1 MSANSSI
8 MLEIRYTPEMG
19 RGVYAVSAIAAH
31 TVVGEYHALRLPSA
45 EAAAIRGGT
54 LSRFWFED
62 VDGSASVVFGLIE
75 LVNHS
80 LTPNCDRSWHQG
92 PGGEIVRLYAIRDI
106 EAGEQLFID
115 YKFDGSASDPAW
127 SRGG

>member
-1 MSANSSI
+1 MI
-8 MLEIRYTPEMG
+8 EVRYTSDMG
-19 RGVYAVSAIAAH
+19 RGVYALTPIAAG
-31 TVVGEYHALRLPSA
+31 TVIDQFHALRLPPV
-45 EAAAIRGGT
+45 EVAAIQGGE

-62 VDGSASVVFGLIE
+62 EDGSASVVFGVIE

-80 LTPNCDRSWHQG
+80 LAPNCDRSWHQG

-115 YKFDGSASDPAW
+115 YEFDGVATDPAW
-127 SRGG
+127 SRASP